1 MEEITKP
8 GFKELG
14 LSNEVNRAIEDM
26 GFEEPSA
33 IQAEIIPVLLS
44 GSDAIGQAQTGT
56 GKTLAFGAPMLSIIG
71 KPKGHVSGIVL
82 CPTRELAVQ
91 VSDELSRL
99 AKYTKLKMLPV
110 FGGAPIDR
118 QIRAL
123 RDGVDIIVGTP
134 GRVIDLIDRKVIKLD
149 KINFFVLDEADE
161 MLNMGF
167 IEDIETILETSNTD
181 RQTMLFSA
189 TMPKRIKILSK
200 DYLKDDA
207 EHIVIE
213 KSTMTV
219 ATTEQYYF
227 EVKHRDRFESL
238 CRILDSLEYTNVIIF
253 CNTKRNVDD
262 LTEHL
267 KNRGYKAE
275 AMHGD
280 IKQVLRL
287 KTLGRFRDGSL
298 DFLVATDVAARGI
311 DVENISHVVNY
322 DLPQDIESYVHR
334 IGRTGR
340 AGRDGIALTL
350 VTPRE
355 YMDLKQIEKFTNSV
369 IKRSEIPTLDE
380 ILENKLSGIMKKV
393 DAELESGD
401 YKKLVPQVL
410 NLDDSYN
417 LAEVAAALLSI
428 YYKDEMTYDY
438 KENKIGGNVEFQ
450 RLFMTVG
457 KMDKL
462 TPVKLLNF
470 FTEQAKTHG
479 DDIGNIDMAEKFTF
493 VDVNKAKVQDILD
506 NCNGKKFCGRKL
518 AIEISDGTKGNRK
531 KRSSEAGGKSMG
543 GARARGRKPRSNS
556 PVPPRY

>member
-181 RQTMLFSA
+181 RQNMLFSA

-227 EVKHRDRFESL
+227 EV
-238 CRILDSLEYTNVIIF
+238 
-253 CNTKRNVDD
+253 
-262 LTEHL
+262 
-267 KNRGYKAE
+267 
-275 AMHGD
+275 
-280 IKQVLRL
+280 RL
-287 KTLGRFRDGSL
+287 
-298 DFLVATDVAARGI
+298 
-311 DVENISHVVNY
+311 
-322 DLPQDIESYVHR
+322 
-334 IGRTGR
+334 
-340 AGRDGIALTL
+340 
-350 VTPRE
+350 
-355 YMDLKQIEKFTNSV
+355 
-369 IKRSEIPTLDE
+369 
-380 ILENKLSGIMKKV
+380 
-393 DAELESGD
+393 
-401 YKKLVPQVL
+401 
-410 NLDDSYN
+410 
-417 LAEVAAALLSI
+417 
-428 YYKDEMTYDY
+428 
-438 KENKIGGNVEFQ
+438 
-450 RLFMTVG
+450 
-457 KMDKL
+457 
-462 TPVKLLNF
+462 
-470 FTEQAKTHG
+470 
-479 DDIGNIDMAEKFTF
+479 
-493 VDVNKAKVQDILD
+493 
-506 NCNGKKFCGRKL
+506 
-518 AIEISDGTKGNRK
+518 
-531 KRSSEAGGKSMG
+531 
-543 GARARGRKPRSNS
+543 
-556 PVPPRY
+556 